1 MYLHEPANMPGKA
14 RPTLTAAAA
23 AAAAKEQEK
32 CSDYLTTGSTL
43 GEMSLLTTV
52 AHKTIATCETTVQV
66 LIPLCQFFS

>member
-1 MYLHEPANMPGKA
+1 MYLHESSHMPGKA
-14 RPTLTAAAA
+14 RAPVSAAAA

-66 LIPLCQFFS
+66 LSPLCQF